1 MYLKLFLSLLCV
13 SIPYFTIITVLGTDS
28 AETAK
33 EKVNIY
39 QNKSKEKNNKIIQRQ
54 PTVFCLLSTTY
65 ILVAHKGVKNSSK
78 RMKTYADKWD
88 LLNWTLVVGLGSVKE
103 KESIEVQRFQT

>member
-13 SIPYFTIITVLGTDS
+13 SIPCFTIITVLRTDS
-28 AETAK
+28 ARTPK
-33 EKVNIY
+33 EKVSIY
-39 QNKSKEKNNKIIQRQ
+39 QNKSKEKNNKIIQKL

-78 RMKTYADKWD
+78 RTKTYTD
-88 LLNWTLVVGLGSVKE
+88 
-103 KESIEVQRFQT
+103 I